1 MKIFQCIGF
10 ASVAG
15 ILFASAH
22 PGISSTDWVYIG
34 KSNNKKTTNYVKI
47 IAFRGPLPEFLWK
60 TANTDNPQNVPY
72 LADCNAW
79 SYKDVQPKLIWQDA
93 LSGSTADNALQ
104 AIVKL
109 RRNKICLE
117 KEGRVDVVAIYL
129 PIEHLP
135 LRLWRF
141 L

>member
-1 MKIFQCIGF
+1 MRYYENKENLLHYFRVKIFKCIGF
-10 ASVAG
+10 ASVAV

-22 PGISSTDWVYIG
+22 PGMSSTDWVYIG

-79 SYKDVQPKLIWQDA
+79 SYKDNSNQNSSWQDA

-104 AIVKL
+104 AICKGL
-109 RRNKICLE
+109 KAKQNLPRKRRE
-117 KEGRVDVVAIYL
+117 S
-129 PIEHLP
+129 
-135 LRLWRF
+135 
-141 L
+141 